1 MLTDDFLKEVNGKQ
15 IVIIFFFWKKMDI
28 NSARLLGY
36 KTEKQIKAIDM
47 TRKCTA
53 KVKYGKIYLQNR
65 KILGNKILNIYRDC
79 HIHNLIYILGV
90 DFTCTLYIFDSK
102 KR

>member
-15 IVIIFFFWKKMDI
+15 IAIIFFFWKKMDI
-28 NSARLLGY
+28 KSARLLGY
-36 KTEKQIKAIDM
+36 KTKKAIDM

-53 KVKYGKIYLQNR
+53 KVKNGKIYLQNR
-65 KILGNKILNIYRDC
+65 KILENKILNIYRDC

>member
-1 MLTDDFLKEVNGKQ
+1 MLTDDLLKEINDNE
-15 IVIIFFFWKKMDI
+15 IVIIFFFWKNMDLK
-28 NSARLLGY
+28 SAHLLGY

-47 TRKCTA
+47 SRKCTA
-53 KVKYGKIYLQNR
+53 TVKNGKIILRNR
-65 KILGNKILNIYRDC
+65 KILVNKISNIYRDC

>member
-1 MLTDDFLKEVNGKQ
+1 MESKLLLYS
-15 IVIIFFFWKKMDI
+15 FFGKKMDI
-28 NSARLLGY
+28 KSARLLGY

-53 KVKYGKIYLQNR
+53 KVKNGKIYLQNR
-65 KILGNKILNIYRDC
+65 KILENKILNIYRDC

>member
-1 MLTDDFLKEVNGKQ
+1 MLTDDFLKEVDDKE
-15 IVIIFFFWKKMDI
+15 IVIIFFFCKNLDI
-28 NSARLLGY
+28 KSARLLGY

-53 KVKYGKIYLQNR
+53 KVKNGKIYLPNR
-65 KILGNKILNIYRDC
+65 KIMVNKISNIYRDC

-90 DFTCTLYIFDSK
+90 DFTCTLYIFDGK